1 MFFSNSKKNSSVKKN
16 NEEVVGFSHIGQ
28 NAKFEGEIDSKGEI
42 EIAGKVKGNINAKIV
57 KILETG
63 LFKGRIFAKEVFF
76 YGKVSGNV
84 YSENVNVSKTGFVRS
99 NIYYSGIFGIE
110 DGANFSGKAVK
121 QKKDQ
126 IVKSAD
132 KLVSKTSSVDK
143 IIPFKVA

>member
-1 MFFSNSKKNSSVKKN
+1 M
-16 NEEVVGFSHIGQ
+16 
-28 NAKFEGEIDSKGEI
+28 
-42 EIAGKVKGNINAKIV
+42 
-57 KILETG
+57 
-63 LFKGRIFAKEVFF
+63 FKGKIFAKEVFF

-132 KLVSKTSSVDK
+132 KLGSKTGSVDK